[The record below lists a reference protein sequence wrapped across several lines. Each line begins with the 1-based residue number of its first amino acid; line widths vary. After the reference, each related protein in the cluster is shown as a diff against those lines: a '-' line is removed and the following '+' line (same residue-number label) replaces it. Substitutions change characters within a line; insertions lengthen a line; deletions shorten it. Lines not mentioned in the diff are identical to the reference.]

1 MVGSRIPGPICGFSA
16 NEDINEDINDGTSA
30 LYASPLPGPVRVGRP
45 ASPARAWRLEEWIDS
60 HTASLRSLLEKSPGD
75 SRDQELIRAYQR
87 LIQSERSQLALQ
99 ALGRINEIRR
109 DVWVKLSRDQRADAL
124 REVHRAYL
132 SAYGM
137 GPATLRFELIPQGS
151 NTPTLG
157 QYDANT
163 GVLTVDDR
171 LLVPD
176 ISKPE
181 AAVVFLVNTVV
192 HESRHYL
199 QWRVARHPKSFP
211 SFYQA
216 IEWHQAYHS
225 PVSPTNDYKAYR
237 ANAVESDAF
246 VSGDEAAKYLY
257 PDANSFEE
265 PVGSRKSGNPAL
277 RRIGTPKL

>member
-1 MVGSRIPGPICGFSA
+1 MAGSRIPGPTCGFSA
-16 NEDINEDINDGTSA
+16 PENINDGTSA
-30 LYASPLPGPVRVGRP
+30 LCASPLSGPIGLGKP
-45 ASPARAWRLEEWIDS
+45 APPARPWGLKEWTDS
-60 HTASLRSLLEKSPGD
+60 HTASLKSLLEKSSAN
-75 SRDQELIRAYQR
+75 SRDQELLRAYQR

-109 DVWVKLSRDQRADAL
+109 EVWVKLGRDQRADAL

-132 SAYGM
+132 AAYGM
-137 GPATLRFELIPQGS
+137 GPTTLRFELIPQGS
-151 NTPTLG
+151 NTITEGKYNP
-157 QYDANT
+157 NT

-171 LLVPD
+171 LLVPT

-181 AAVVFLVNTVV
+181 DAVVFLVNTVV

-199 QWRVARHPKSFP
+199 QWRVACHPKSFP

-216 IEWHQAYHS
+216 IEWNQAYYS
-225 PVSPTNDYKAYR
+225 QVSPTNDYKAYR

-246 VSGDEAAKYLY
+246 VSGDEACKYLY
-257 PDANSFEE
+257 PDVKFGGPSAS
-265 PVGSRKSGNPAL
+265 SKSGNSAL